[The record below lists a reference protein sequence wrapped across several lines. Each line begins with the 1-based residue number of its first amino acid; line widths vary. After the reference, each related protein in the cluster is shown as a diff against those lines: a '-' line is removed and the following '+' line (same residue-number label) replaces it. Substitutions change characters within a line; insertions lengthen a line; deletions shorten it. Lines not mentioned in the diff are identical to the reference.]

1 MPDRRRRPK
10 QIYRAIVERHFGKT
24 YWTSAFRKSMSS
36 EDMLATETGRNK
48 AGGGP
53 ARNHIKPAGS
63 ASGQAARESAPP
75 PAAGGK
81 DMSMKFDIQPASNPT
96 PEKDRV
102 AKLVDPGFG
111 RVFTDHMAIV
121 RYNQAKGGWYEAK
134 IEARANFQIDPA
146 GAVLHYAQEIFE
158 GLKAY
163 KRDDGGVNLFRPD
176 ANARRFKDSADRMAM
191 AQLPED
197 VFIEAVEQVVR
208 IDRAWMPGGEGSLYL
223 RPFMIASETFLG
235 VKPSS
240 EYIFAVIASP
250 VGSYFKGGPAPVSI
264 WVSENY
270 TRAAV
275 GGTGAVKCG
284 GNYAASL
291 RAQAEAIQHGCDQVV
306 FLDAVERRYIEELGG
321 MNVFF
326 VFDDGS
332 LSTPPLG
339 TILPGITRDSIIALA
354 RDAGKTVREEPYSLD
369 QWRKDAASG
378 RLKEAFACGTAAVIS
393 PIGKVRSVSGDFEIS
408 GGAAGPVAM
417 GLRKQ
422 LVDIQYGRTNDPHN
436 WIRKVF

>member
-1 MPDRRRRPK
+1 
-10 QIYRAIVERHFGKT
+10 
-24 YWTSAFRKSMSS
+24 MSLKF
-36 EDMLATETGRNK
+36 EILLA
-48 AGGGP
+48 
-53 ARNHIKPAGS
+53 S
-63 ASGQAARESAPP
+63 S
-75 PAAGGK
+75 
-81 DMSMKFDIQPASNPT
+81 PT
-96 PEKDRV
+96 PEQER
-102 AKLVDPGFG
+102 AARLADPGFG
-111 RVFTDHMAIV
+111 RIFTDHMAVV
-121 RYNQAKGGWYEAK
+121 RYDKAKGWHGARV
-134 IEARANFQIDPA
+134 EARANFALDPA
-146 GAVLHYAQEIFE
+146 TAVLHYAQEIFE

-163 KRDDGGVNLFRPD
+163 QRDDGGVNLFRPD
-176 ANARRFKDSADRMAM
+176 ANAARFQNSAERMAM
-191 AQLPED
+191 APLPEP
-197 VFIEAVEQVVR
+197 VFIDAVEQLVR
-208 IDRAWMPGGEGSLYL
+208 TDRAWIPGGDGSLYL
-223 RPFMIASETFLG
+223 RPFMIANEVFLG
-235 VKPSS
+235 VKPSA

-270 TRAAV
+270 TRAAI

-291 RAQAEAIQHGCDQVV
+291 RAQAEAIEHGCDQVV

-326 VFDDGS
+326 VFEDGS
-332 LSTPPLG
+332 LVTPPLG

-354 RDAGKTVREEPYSLD
+354 RDAGTPVREEPYSIE
-369 QWRKDAASG
+369 QWRADATSG

-393 PIGKVRSVSGDFEIS
+393 PIGKVCAASGDFLIS

-422 LVDIQYGRTNDPHN
+422 LIDIQYGRAADPHD